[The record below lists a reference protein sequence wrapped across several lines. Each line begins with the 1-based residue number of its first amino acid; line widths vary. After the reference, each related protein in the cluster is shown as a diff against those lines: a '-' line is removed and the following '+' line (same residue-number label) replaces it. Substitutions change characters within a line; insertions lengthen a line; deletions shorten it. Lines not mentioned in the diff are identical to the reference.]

1 MPLVDRMH
9 PERTSRYCGTG
20 SLRPCGILGV
30 CVDQRKT
37 VTAVSNG
44 ARLARHGTWL
54 SETDL
59 RHFADHGWVVVPDA
73 IPPSLCL
80 RLRSK
85 MDIALSRV
93 QPWQSENGLQG
104 ISEPHLTSTTFLDLF
119 RIEGFV
125 ATCRQ
130 LVGHGPRL
138 RHCSALRTATHPR
151 ASDPDARLTD
161 QSTWDWH
168 RDFQPDSIIRQSKA
182 GSHLTSQ
189 AVVAAAYLTKTTA
202 ELGATAFLDGTHVL
216 AGSYRDLTG
225 VAPFVQPEVEA
236 GSVVLFSEAL
246 MHAATPVTANGARYA
261 VLTWMT
267 APWFGG
273 EAPAPFGVDR
283 WVDSGLRQIF
293 TAPRFGDS
301 EP

>member
-1 MPLVDRMH
+1 M
-9 PERTSRYCGTG
+9 
-20 SLRPCGILGV
+20 
-30 CVDQRKT
+30 
-37 VTAVSNG
+37 TAVSNG

-130 LVGHGPRL
+130 FGPAKNQCR
-138 RHCSALRTATHPR
+138 RC
-151 ASDPDARLTD
+151 
-161 QSTWDWH
+161 
-168 RDFQPDSIIRQSKA
+168 
-182 GSHLTSQ
+182 
-189 AVVAAAYLTKTTA
+189 
-202 ELGATAFLDGTHVL
+202 
-216 AGSYRDLTG
+216 
-225 VAPFVQPEVEA
+225 
-236 GSVVLFSEAL
+236 
-246 MHAATPVTANGARYA
+246 
-261 VLTWMT
+261 
-267 APWFGG
+267 
-273 EAPAPFGVDR
+273 
-283 WVDSGLRQIF
+283 
-293 TAPRFGDS
+293 
-301 EP
+301 